1 MRQYK
6 ESKLSKKQKGA
17 KQLHI
22 NRQHVQHDHR
32 KELQQSKISNAPQ
45 KPRPKYSSTIC
56 NHKSGSVSLTQHKT
70 ATLARAKSVRR
81 VLNFDHDQ
89 SKMVVP
95 PAPEL
100 AEESLP
106 HEILFKISISVGV
119 PTQPIHST
127 PNASPE
133 HVFVIPLDP
142 EIDEEEDV
150 MLSLLIPDNLTDS
163 IPLDLEDLMHIPPGP
178 LSAISPISGTSYGQE
193 RTHQFSASNYDNL
206 SVTPTISSL
215 SLINT

>member
-1 MRQYK
+1 
-6 ESKLSKKQKGA
+6 
-17 KQLHI
+17 
-22 NRQHVQHDHR
+22 
-32 KELQQSKISNAPQ
+32 
-45 KPRPKYSSTIC
+45 
-56 NHKSGSVSLTQHKT
+56 
-70 ATLARAKSVRR
+70 
-81 VLNFDHDQ
+81 
-89 SKMVVP
+89 MVVP

-106 HEILFKISISVGV
+106 HEILFDVQSISVGI

-133 HVFVIPLDP
+133 HVFVTPLDP
-142 EIDEEEDV
+142 EIDKEEDAT
-150 MLSLLIPDNLTDS
+150 LSPLIPDNLTDS

-178 LSAISPISGTSYGQE
+178 LSAISLIPGTSYRQE

-215 SLINT
+215 SLTPEHALSPECVLSPTPSSPGPDINTEDTQNQSMDDTIDWYLIE